1 MLIRYV
7 EIGFC
12 VAQRKSGETAA
23 QVSCIRL
30 PALQPATLLEA
41 AEKGK
46 TTNVCLN
53 KNDKPSPQP
62 SGSAYERGKEEF
74 GGPPD

>member
-1 MLIRYV
+1 MLIRNV

-41 AEKGK
+41 AEKRQ
-46 TTNVCLN
+46 NN
-53 KNDKPSPQP
+53 KQ
-62 SGSAYERGKEEF
+62 E
-74 GGPPD
+74 